1 MVVQNEPSKGNYNV
15 EYYRQD
21 HQTQN
26 WAAEPGRGVG
36 QCLESL
42 LDHGHV
48 ARHVLALQIG
58 DG

>member
-1 MVVQNEPSKGNYNV
+1 MEVQTEPLKGNPNV

-26 WAAEPGRGVG
+26 RLAEPGRGAG
-36 QCLESL
+36 QRVEGLPG
-42 LDHGHV
+42 HGHV

-58 DG
+58 GG